1 MVYTES
7 DSCYNIAAIVL
18 VLQGKNSNFRMSE
31 GRQHSP
37 IASIIDVFAAV
48 PRRDVSD
55 PGQVG
60 SGGIYGVAG

>member
-7 DSCYNIAAIVL
+7 DCRYNIAAILL
-18 VLQGKNSNFRMSE
+18 VLQEKNSNFRTSG

-37 IASIIDVFAAV
+37 IAGVIDVFAAV

-55 PGQVG
+55 PGQVA